1 MQLAYAPLVL
11 ILVGLVAYTI
21 LAGADF
27 GTGVWELTA
36 RRGPRALA
44 LRDFAHDAMGPVW
57 EANHVWLVFV
67 LVVCWSTYPTAFG
80 SIFSTLSVRS
90 LSPWWA
96 SSCAVRRTPAGGRV
110 DPPGARA
117 DRRPVRVV
125 VDPDA
130 VRPGA
135 AVGGIASGHVPVGN
149 AAGSLVTSWLNP
161 TSIMIGAIAVA
172 AAAHLAAVYL
182 AADATRV
189 GAAELVRGF
198 RVRALLSGVAT
209 GALALAGLAV
219 VRGDAEHL
227 FEGLTHGAGLAA
239 VLVSGAAGVA
249 TLVLVWAGRFEP
261 ARYAGALSVAAVVAG
276 WALAQR
282 PDFLPGLTVDEA
294 AAGRATLIT
303 VLVVVGIGAVV
314 LIPSLALLFSLL
326 LHGRFD
332 LSTVPETTVERHESS
347 PPTPTLGVILVGLLV
362 VGAVLA
368 VFWASWGLA
377 LGIALLLVFVLGGFV
392 VLASAIATG
401 ESDDLGPCLGRS
413 QRSRQ
418 GRSPSC
424 GRREP
429 RSLLKLADPDRLVV
443 HAGAEK
449 SAQSM
454 ACGRALCSEPG
465 PQASRQASAQAAA
478 WRVRPSASS
487 RRRLTAATRSDHHRS
502 LRSMPR

>member
-1 MQLAYAPLVL
+1 
-11 ILVGLVAYTI
+11 
-21 LAGADF
+21 
-27 GTGVWELTA
+27 
-36 RRGPRALA
+36 
-44 LRDFAHDAMGPVW
+44 
-57 EANHVWLVFV
+57 
-67 LVVCWSTYPTAFG
+67 
-80 SIFSTLSVRS
+80 
-90 LSPWWA
+90 
-96 SSCAVRRTPAGGRV
+96 
-110 DPPGARA
+110 
-117 DRRPVRVV
+117 
-125 VDPDA
+125 
-130 VRPGA
+130 
-135 AVGGIASGHVPVGN
+135 VPVGN

-332 LSTVPETTVERHESS
+332 LSTVLETTVERHESS

-368 VFWASWGLA
+368 VFWASWDSRSASPCCWSSSWVGSWCSPAPSPPARATTWGPALA
-377 LGIALLLVFVLGGFV
+377 GHRGPGK
-392 VLASAIATG
+392 
-401 ESDDLGPCLGRS
+401 DDP
-413 QRSRQ
+413 
-418 GRSPSC
+418 
-424 GRREP
+424 
-429 RSLLKLADPDRLVV
+429 
-443 HAGAEK
+443 
-449 SAQSM
+449 
-454 ACGRALCSEPG
+454 
-465 PQASRQASAQAAA
+465 QAAA
-478 WRVRPSASS
+478 VVNLGAC
-487 RRRLTAATRSDHHRS
+487 
-502 LRSMPR
+502 

>member
-1 MQLAYAPLVL
+1 MQLAYAPLIL
-11 ILVGLVAYTI
+11 ILVGLVAYTV

-57 EANHVWLVFV
+57 EANHVWLIFV
-67 LVVCWSTYPTAFG
+67 LVVCWSAYPTAFG
-80 SIFSTLSVRS
+80 SIFSTLSVPFFVAVVGIILRGS
-90 LSPWWA
+90 AYALRAGAWTHRERGLIDDVFALS
-96 SSCAVRRTPAGGRV
+96 SILTPFAL
-110 DPPGARA
+110 
-117 DRRPVRVV
+117 
-125 VDPDA
+125 
-130 VRPGA
+130 GA
-135 AVGGIASGHVPVGN
+135 AVGGIASGRVPVGN
-149 AAGSLVTSWLNP
+149 AAGNLVTSWLNP

-182 AADATRV
+182 AADATRA

-198 RVRALLSGVAT
+198 RVRALGSGVAT

-249 TLVLVWAGRFEP
+249 TLVLVWADRFEP

-282 PDFLPGLTVDEA
+282 PDLLPGLTVSEA

-314 LIPSLALLFSLL
+314 LIPSLALLFGLFL
-326 LHGRFD
+326 GGRFD
-332 LSTVPETTVERHESS
+332 LSTAPETAVERHDTT
-347 PPTPTLGVILVGLLV
+347 PPSPTLGVILLGLLV
-362 VGAVLA
+362 VGAALT
-368 VFWASWGLA
+368 FFGTSWGLA

-392 VLASAIATG
+392 VLASATAAG
-401 ESDDLGPCLGRS
+401 ESDQLRPALTGHGGPGDGDPQSAAAVNLGG
-413 QRSRQ
+413 
-418 GRSPSC
+418 
-424 GRREP
+424 
-429 RSLLKLADPDRLVV
+429 DPTAT
-443 HAGAEK
+443 AGAVAG
-449 SAQSM
+449 SRGIRVGYAIV
-454 ACGRALCSEPG
+454 AL
-465 PQASRQASAQAAA
+465 AAA
-478 WRVRPSASS
+478 AVWIL
-487 RRRLTAATRSDHHRS
+487 RRLTRAAR
-502 LRSMPR
+502 LRRRHAPR

>member
-1 MQLAYAPLVL
+1 MQLAYAPLIL
-11 ILVGLVAYTI
+11 ILVGLVAYTV

-44 LRDFAHDAMGPVW
+44 LRDFAHDAIGPVW

-67 LVVCWSTYPTAFG
+67 LVVCWSAYPTAFG
-80 SIFSTLSVRS
+80 SIFSTLSVPFFVAVVGIILRGS
-90 LSPWWA
+90 AYALRAGAWTHRERGLIDDLFALS
-96 SSCAVRRTPAGGRV
+96 SILTPFAL
-110 DPPGARA
+110 
-117 DRRPVRVV
+117 
-125 VDPDA
+125 
-130 VRPGA
+130 GA
-135 AVGGIASGHVPVGN
+135 AVGGIASGRVPVGN
-149 AAGSLVTSWLNP
+149 AAGNLVTSWLNP

-182 AADATRV
+182 AADATRA

-219 VRGDAEHL
+219 VRVDAEHL

-249 TLVLVWAGRFEP
+249 TLVLVWTGRFEP

-276 WALAQR
+276 WALARR
-282 PDFLPGLTVDEA
+282 PDLLPGLTVGEA

-303 VLVVVGIGAVV
+303 ILVVVGIGAVV
-314 LIPSLALLFSLL
+314 LIPSLALLFGLF

-332 LSTVPETTVERHESS
+332 LSTAPETAVERHESS
-347 PPTPTLGVILVGLLV
+347 PPTPTLGVILLGLLV

-368 VFWASWGLA
+368 LFGASWGLA

-392 VLASAIATG
+392 VLATATATG
-401 ESDDLGPCLGRS
+401 ERDDVRPALTGHRGPGDD
-413 QRSRQ
+413 
-418 GRSPSC
+418 
-424 GRREP
+424 
-429 RSLLKLADPDRLVV
+429 DPQSAAVV
-443 HAGAEK
+443 HLGGDGTTAAGAVAG
-449 SAQSM
+449 SRGIRVGYAM
-454 ACGRALCSEPG
+454 VAL
-465 PQASRQASAQAAA
+465 AAA
-478 WRVRPSASS
+478 AVWILRRHTRAARL
-487 RRRLTAATRSDHHRS
+487 RRRHA
-502 LRSMPR
+502 PR